1 MRARAER
8 IAIWPTKHLF
18 AASFGCLLALSACG
32 SSGTKT
38 PTDGSADR
46 FDAKTD
52 TGTDGAKDTA
62 TDVAT
67 TDASTDG
74 TDAADAPTDV
84 PADAP
89 ATDAASDGT
98 SDATDAGVDVA
109 DGSHADA
116 TDGGASD
123 GDAGGSDSG
132 ADASDAASPDGDAG
146 ALTCGAVAGSHLAF
160 QFDTTNAEWVKSLKW
175 RDSTATWTDNLVGS
189 GGGPGCTSPYEFFGQ
204 AFAAPEGN
212 APYPVGGNN
221 IAAFTTCG
229 TDQTIVSKS
238 PDCGGGEQTPVT
250 TVYHFYDGTKAD
262 QVRITRTIGFGADTP
277 KSSGTSMRVY
287 VPRLLLTTFS
297 DVLIPN
303 GAGTATAT
311 TSANSCGGDCFTAT
325 GTGWNGKWF
334 ADVDSTSGRA
344 MIVLRDPSLTSAV
357 SLTVNNDGASNTNL
371 SSFVVM
377 QPDDGWKA
385 PLTETY
391 YLCFA
396 DLTTW
401 PQAQRDAATLPAGC
415 GP

>member
-1 MRARAER
+1 MRARALR
-8 IAIWPTKHLF
+8 IANWPTKHLF

-38 PTDGSADR
+38 PTDGSADGL
-46 FDAKTD
+46 DAKTD
-52 TGTDGAKDTA
+52 TGTDGAKDSA

-67 TDASTDG
+67 TDAANDG
-74 TDAADAPTDV
+74 TDAAVDGVDAPNDV
-84 PADAP
+84 PTEAP
-89 ATDAASDGT
+89 ATDASPDG
-98 SDATDAGVDVA
+98 STDGAD

-116 TDGGASD
+116 ADGGASD
-123 GDAGGSDSG
+123 GDASDSG
-132 ADASDAASPDGDAG
+132 SDVSDAAGPDGDAG

-160 QFDTTNAEWVKSLKW
+160 EFDTKNAEWVKSLKW
-175 RDSTATWTDNLVGS
+175 RDSTATWTDNLVGF

-212 APYPVGGNN
+212 APYPVGGNT
-221 IAAFTTCG
+221 IASFTTCG

-277 KSSGTSMRVY
+277 KSAGTSMRVY
-287 VPRLLLTTFS
+287 VPRLLLTSFS

-311 TSANSCGGDCFTAT
+311 TSANSCGGDCFTST
-325 GTGWNGKWF
+325 GTTWNGKWF
-334 ADVDSTSGRA
+334 ADVDPTSGRA

-357 SLTVNNDGASNTNL
+357 SLTINNDGASNTNL
-371 SSFVVM
+371 SSFVVL

-401 PQAQRDAATLPAGC
+401 TQAARDAATLPAGC